1 MKRKNDRSAKIVL
14 VTSSAVILL
23 VGVSVFSLYSLNKN
37 DENKGLTLA
46 SVDTDESTNDKF
58 LGKMKSSAEAVVA
71 GVAVTENENVP
82 SATLKDETE
91 STEDTQPI
99 AVLSVTSTA
108 VDSIALPTSE
118 EDIVTGENSQNETKA
133 ATENAATQSVELT
146 AAEGTKVMD
155 AASMEQT
162 TATESTG
169 AAVSEYVAENT
180 APQEGAEISDEI
192 IVVDNVVNMESSV
205 AYEEEANIDVADLP
219 APDTEY
225 NDSQEEH
232 YDIQYT
238 EPVED
243 VVVEDSVVD
252 TSAETTY
259 DDGGEWIFDYDTEE
273 WRYVYNTGSAA
284 EDTNNIDNSYDT
296 EDTSYVDDTYD
307 DGGEWIFDYDTE
319 EWKYVYNTDGAAE
332 DTNNIDN
339 SYDTEDTSYVDDTYD
354 DGGEWIFDYDTE
366 EWKYVYDIDST
377 AEDTN
382 STDDSYIE
390 DEPQEW
396 DDTSDI
402 DDSNGYDDADTYDDS
417 EDTYDSDEYYDNSLG
432 QQIVNYAMS
441 YVGYTPYVWAGRSL
455 DSGTDCSGFINLIYA
470 DFGIYCSAASLAY
483 DGSSFGY
490 IISQDELQPGDIV
503 VYGGGDHVAIYAG
516 NGYVVHCSS
525 PENGTVYWNMYY
537 RSDISWFLRVL

>member
-14 VTSSAVILL
+14 VTSSAVVLL

-118 EDIVTGENSQNETKA
+118 EDVVTGEDSQNETKIE
-133 ATENAATQSVELT
+133 TESVATQNVELT
-146 AAEGTKVMD
+146 TAEGTKVLD

-162 TATESTG
+162 TATESAG
-169 AAVSEYVAENT
+169 AAVSEYVAENM
-180 APQEGAEISDEI
+180 APQEGTEISDEI
-192 IVVDNVVNMESSV
+192 IVVDNVVNTDSSA
-205 AYEEEANIDVADLP
+205 AYEEEVYVDVADLP
-219 APDTEY
+219 ASDTEY
-225 NDSQEEH
+225 YDSQEEY

-252 TSAETTY
+252 TSAEATY
-259 DDGGEWIFDYDTEE
+259 DDVDYDTEE
-273 WRYVYNTGSAA
+273 WEYVYDADSAA
-284 EDTNNIDNSYDT
+284 EDTDSIDNSYDT
-296 EDTSYVDDTYD
+296 EETTADDTYD
-307 DGGEWIFDYDTE
+307 DGGEWIFDYDIE
-319 EWKYVYNTDGAAE
+319 EWRYVYNTDSAAE
-332 DTNNIDN
+332 DTDSIDS
-339 SYDTEDTSYVDDTYD
+339 SYDTEETTDDAYD
-354 DGGEWIFDYDTE
+354 DGGEWIYDYDTE
-366 EWKYVYDIDST
+366 EWKYVYNTDST

-382 STDDSYIE
+382 STDDTYIE

-396 DDTSDI
+396 DDTPDI
-402 DDSNGYDDADTYDDS
+402 DDSNGYDDS

>member
-332 DTNNIDN
+332 DTNNIDD
-339 SYDTEDTSYVDDTYD
+339 SYDTEDTSYADDTYD
-354 DGGEWIFDYDTE
+354 DGGEWIYDYDTE
-366 EWKYVYDIDST
+366 EWKYVYNTDSA

-382 STDDSYIE
+382 SMDDSYIE

>member
-14 VTSSAVILL
+14 VTSSAVVLL

-108 VDSIALPTSE
+108 IDSIALPTSE
-118 EDIVTGENSQNETKA
+118 EDVVTGEDSQNETKIE
-133 ATENAATQSVELT
+133 TESVATQNVELT
-146 AAEGTKVMD
+146 TAEGTKVLD
-155 AASMEQT
+155 AATSMEQT
-162 TATESTG
+162 TATESAG
-169 AAVSEYVAENT
+169 AAVSEYVAENM
-180 APQEGAEISDEI
+180 APQEEI
-192 IVVDNVVNMESSV
+192 IVVDNVVNTDSSA
-205 AYEEEANIDVADLP
+205 AYEEEVYVDVADLP
-219 APDTEY
+219 ASDTEY
-225 NDSQEEH
+225 YDSQEEY

-273 WRYVYNTGSAA
+273 WRYVYSIDSAA
-284 EDTNNIDNSYDT
+284 EDANNIDDSYDT
-296 EDTSYVDDTYD
+296 EDTSYADDTYD

-354 DGGEWIFDYDTE
+354 DGGEWIYDYDTE
-366 EWKYVYDIDST
+366 EWKYVYNTDST

-382 STDDSYIE
+382 STDDTYIE

-396 DDTSDI
+396 DDTPDI
-402 DDSNGYDDADTYDDS
+402 DDSNGYDDS

>member
-1 MKRKNDRSAKIVL
+1 M
-14 VTSSAVILL
+14 
-23 VGVSVFSLYSLNKN
+23 
-37 DENKGLTLA
+37 
-46 SVDTDESTNDKF
+46 
-58 LGKMKSSAEAVVA
+58 
-71 GVAVTENENVP
+71 
-82 SATLKDETE
+82 
-91 STEDTQPI
+91 
-99 AVLSVTSTA
+99 
-108 VDSIALPTSE
+108 
-118 EDIVTGENSQNETKA
+118 
-133 ATENAATQSVELT
+133 
-146 AAEGTKVMD
+146 
-155 AASMEQT
+155 
-162 TATESTG
+162 
-169 AAVSEYVAENT
+169 
-180 APQEGAEISDEI
+180 
-192 IVVDNVVNMESSV
+192 
-205 AYEEEANIDVADLP
+205 
-219 APDTEY
+219 
-225 NDSQEEH
+225 
-232 YDIQYT
+232 
-238 EPVED
+238 
-243 VVVEDSVVD
+243 
-252 TSAETTY
+252 
-259 DDGGEWIFDYDTEE
+259 
-273 WRYVYNTGSAA
+273 
-284 EDTNNIDNSYDT
+284 
-296 EDTSYVDDTYD
+296 DDTYD

-332 DTNNIDN
+332 DTNNIDD